1 MKRLLCIVTNMN
13 TGGAE
18 TFLMKIYRQLD
29 RTKYQMDFCICNQNH
44 NFYEDEI
51 RQLGGVIYHL
61 PQKTKHPFKY
71 LQQFWK
77 LLRLHPYTY
86 VLRLGSTIFEIPDLY
101 LAWISG
107 AKVRVFRSCNASANY
122 PSYMLFLHKLLRR
135 VLMAV
140 VNIKIAPSDLAAQFT
155 FGMLNNVCILPNG
168 LNADFFKFSA
178 ENRKKIRQELNVQ
191 DKFVVG
197 HVGRFNFQKNHKFLL
212 QIFAEIKKLRPDAVL
227 WLVGKGEL
235 ENQIK
240 DQVIQLHLQDNVQ
253 FLGIRTDIPTLLSGM
268 DLLIFPSL
276 FEGMPNTV
284 IEAQTNGLPCL
295 ISDTITTQVH
305 QTELVHFMSLK
316 KIPVQWAK
324 KALEIVETQ
333 VQGNRQQFAQ
343 QMSQAGYNIE
353 QIIIQFVQ
361 LVFGEENY
369 VSLYS

>member
-51 RQLGGVIYHL
+51 RRLGGVIYHL

-101 LAWISG
+101 LAWLSG

-155 FGMLNNVCILPNG
+155 FGMLKNVCILPNG

-240 DQVIQLHLQDNVQ
+240 DQVIQLHQQDNVQ

-284 IEAQTNGLPCL
+284 IEAQTNGLSCL
-295 ISDTITTQVH
+295 IADTITRQAK
-305 QTELVHFMSLK
+305 QTNLVHFVKLASTAKCWAEKAVEMANMSEIARRNLFASQM
-316 KIPVQWAK
+316 KI
-324 KALEIVETQ
+324 
-333 VQGNRQQFAQ
+333 
-343 QMSQAGYNIE
+343 AGYEIKDVTKKF
-353 QIIIQFVQ
+353 IQ
-361 LVFGEENY
+361 LVFENTKE
-369 VSLYS
+369 

>member
-101 LAWISG
+101 LAWLSG

-155 FGMLNNVCILPNG
+155 FGMLKNISILPNG
-168 LNADFFKFSA
+168 LDSNFFKFSA
-178 ENRKKIRQELNVQ
+178 ESRRKIRQELNAQ

-197 HVGRFNFQKNHKFLL
+197 HIGRFHFQKNHKFLL
-212 QIFAEIKKLRPDAVL
+212 QIFVEIKKLCPNAVL
-227 WLVGKGEL
+227 WLVGKGDM

-240 DQVIQLHLQDNVQ
+240 KQAEALGILDEVQ
-253 FLGIRTDIPTLLSGM
+253 FLGVRADIPALLSAM
-268 DLLIFPSL
+268 DVFIFPSL

-295 ISDTITTQVH
+295 ISDTITKQAK
-305 QTELVHFMSLK
+305 QTDLVHFVKLASTAK
-316 KIPVQWAK
+316 CWAK
-324 KALEIVETQ
+324 KAIEMANMSEID
-333 VQGNRQQFAQ
+333 RRDLFAN
-343 QMSQAGYNIE
+343 QMKMAGYEIKDVTKKF
-353 QIIIQFVQ
+353 IQ
-361 LVFGEENY
+361 LVFENTKE
-369 VSLYS
+369 